1 MQGEGYVIL
10 GVIIIAI
17 ILISVAIKRK
27 SIMIINFVLR
37 GVLGT
42 VGMYLINQTLLRQG
56 MEYSIGIN
64 PLTVL
69 TSAGLGFPGMLLL
82 YGIKIY
88 SVW

>member
-1 MQGEGYVIL
+1 MQIEGFVIL

-17 ILISVAIKRK
+17 VLLFIAIKRK
-27 SIMIINFVLR
+27 SVIIINFVLR

-42 VGMYLINQTLLRQG
+42 IAIYLINQTLLWQG
-56 MEYSIGIN
+56 MQFSIGIN

-69 TSAGLGFPGMLLL
+69 TSAGLGFPGILLL

-88 SVW
+88 SVL

>member
-1 MQGEGYVIL
+1 MKSEGFVIL

-17 ILISVAIKRK
+17 VLLFIAIKRK
-27 SIMIINFVLR
+27 SVIIINFVLR

-42 VGMYLINQTLLRQG
+42 IAIYLINQTLLWQG
-56 MEYSIGIN
+56 MEFSIGIN

-69 TSAGLGFPGMLLL
+69 TSAGLGFPGILLL

-88 SVW
+88 SVL